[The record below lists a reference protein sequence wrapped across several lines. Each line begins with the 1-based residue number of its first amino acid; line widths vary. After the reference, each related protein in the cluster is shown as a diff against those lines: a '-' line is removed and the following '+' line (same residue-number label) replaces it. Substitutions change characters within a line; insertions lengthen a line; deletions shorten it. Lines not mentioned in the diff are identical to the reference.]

1 MNFLETVKSA
11 IQNISSNKM
20 RTLLTT
26 LGIIIG
32 ISSVITITSL
42 GTGFKEAMN
51 SEFDK
56 ISGMAQVY
64 MSGNS
69 DNPATNKDFLN
80 LSDVEVI
87 KKVNGIKYSSA
98 VYSGWGSETIKLLD
112 ATETKKVSSYGVNP
126 DYYYMDDLKILHGR
140 FISDNDITAK
150 SNVVVIYDTTAK
162 KVFGK
167 VNAVGEKI
175 TMKGY
180 FGNKKYTVIGI
191 LENDNA
197 EMEALYGDNYAEQV
211 FLPITTSMAMYGE
224 KYVDYILIKVADKN
238 NLASISSDV
247 ITAIEKSHS
256 NVGKDMYYLYDPTGE
271 IDMINNVLNMVT
283 LFIGLVAAISLLVG
297 GIGVMNIMM
306 VTVTERTREIGIRK
320 SLGAKNSD
328 IRTQFI
334 VEAIILTSIGGVLGI
349 IFGLWAGNGIA
360 SLIPAESMGM
370 EIKAVAS
377 PSAIAI
383 AVGVSSL
390 IGIIFG
396 VAPANKA
403 AKLDPIEALR
413 YE

>member
-1 MNFLETVKSA
+1 
-11 IQNISSNKM
+11 M

-42 GTGFKEAMN
+42 GEGLKVAMN

-56 ISGMAQVY
+56 ISGMAQIT
-64 MSGNS
+64 MSYSG
-69 DNPATNKDFLN
+69 DNHITDNDLLN
-80 LSDVEVI
+80 LKDLETI
-87 KKVNGIKYSSA
+87 KNIDGIKYASA
-98 VYSGWGSETIKLLD
+98 FYSGWGNETIKLLD
-112 ATETKKVSSYGVNP
+112 ATETKKASSYGICP
-126 DYYYMDDLKILHGR
+126 DYYYMEDIKLLHGR
-140 FISDNDITAK
+140 FISDNDMTAK

-167 VNAVGEKI
+167 TNVVGEKI

-180 FGNKKYTVIGI
+180 FGNKKYTVIGVI
-191 LENDNA
+191 ENANA
-197 EMEALYGDNYAEQV
+197 AIQEMYGDNYPEQI
-211 FLPITTSMAMYGE
+211 FIPITTSMAMYGE
-224 KYVDYILIKVADKN
+224 KSVDYIIIKVTDKDK
-238 NLASISSDV
+238 LTEISDKT
-247 ITAIEKSHS
+247 IKAIEKNHG
-256 NVGKDMYYLYDPTGE
+256 NVGKDFYYLYDPTGD
-271 IDMINNVLNMVT
+271 ISQINTILNMVT

-334 VEAIILTSIGGVLGI
+334 VEAIILTSIGGILGI
-349 IFGLWAGNGIA
+349 FVGILAGNGIA
-360 SLIPAESMGM
+360 SLIPAESLGVK
-370 EIKAVAS
+370 ITAIAS

-396 VAPANKA
+396 VTPANKA